1 MFDNLHSVSKLTPK
15 QVAIRLFLTCWV
27 IFALHFATNTV
38 REIFPALSLGDHF
51 SIDVS
56 EYNGLHPDIFEL
68 PGRGVFINNNPG
80 ASFLGA
86 IPYTLTRPVLDVLVN
101 KVQQNREANP
111 GNIPEYDSIYPMAR
125 EFFQESYRRGYDIK
139 FGLAAGVMQFLLMA
153 PLSALSVV
161 VIFFVLLSLTR
172 KTKASLILAILYAFA
187 TPIFYRTA
195 QLNHN
200 LLQSHFALFAFVL
213 LWKPWNTT
221 QQLKAIHWLIAGLFA
236 GYTLVLDYSGAVIMI
251 ALGGY
256 AFARWISIP
265 VQDRKLSVIATF
277 GVGVLLSVAMLFGYQ
292 WIAFG
297 NPFLPAQHYMPAT
310 TYSGYGFNGM
320 DWPQASLFFE
330 LAFNHRYGLFT
341 SAPFLIL
348 ALYVPAWFRQE
359 LRIVEK
365 REIIFILLFSLFF
378 FMFTSANQFARMQ
391 FNSGIRHVVP
401 VTPFLFLIAA
411 GVFLKLPKWF
421 QISFGVV
428 TLYWSWCLAMYRD
441 VELGTG
447 IFEALTHITLGG
459 PQLPWLSTIKRLGM
473 VPDWLSAWM
482 ILLLAGIIIWGV
494 WMLRFRQSPK
504 TAHSLVIE

>member
-1 MFDNLHSVSKLTPK
+1 MKRRSMPK
-15 QVAIRLFLTCWV
+15 TDLMIRAVAIRLFLTCWL
-27 IFALHFATNTV
+27 IYGLHFATNTV
-38 REIFPALSLGDHF
+38 REIYPALSLGDHF

-86 IPYTLTRPVLDVLVN
+86 IPYALTRPVVDAVVN
-101 KVQQNREANP
+101 TVQQTREANP
-111 GNIPEYDSIYPMAR
+111 GYIPEYDSIYPMAR

-139 FGLAAGVMQFLLMA
+139 FGLAAGVMQVLLMA

-161 VIFFVLLSLTR
+161 VVYFVLLNLTR
-172 KTKASLILAILYAFA
+172 KSKESLILALFYAFA

-221 QQLKAIHWLIAGLFA
+221 QQVKAIHWLFAGLFA
-236 GYTLVLDYSGAVIMI
+236 GYTLVLDYSGVVIII
-251 ALGGY
+251 ALGCY
-256 AFARWISIP
+256 AFARWISTP
-265 VQDRKLSVIATF
+265 VQERKLSLIATF
-277 GVGVLLSVAMLFGYQ
+277 GVGVLLSVAMLLGYQ

-297 NPFLPAQHYMPAT
+297 NPLLPAQYYMPAT
-310 TYSGYGFNGM
+310 TYSGHGFNGI

-330 LAFNHRYGLFT
+330 LALNYRYGLFI
-341 SAPFLIL
+341 SAPFLLL
-348 ALYVPAWFRQE
+348 ALYVPAWFRQD
-359 LRIVEK
+359 LRIVAK
-365 REIIFILLFSLFF
+365 RETIFILLFSLVFF
-378 FMFTSANQFARMQ
+378 LFTSANQFARMQ

-411 GVFLKLPKWF
+411 GVFLKIPRWL

-441 VELGTG
+441 VELGAG
-447 IFEALTHITLGG
+447 IFEALTQITLGG
-459 PQLPWLSTIKRLGM
+459 PQLPWLMTLKRLGM
-473 VPDWLSAWM
+473 IPDWVSAW
-482 ILLLAGIIIWGV
+482 IIFLFAGIILWGIWAFQ
-494 WMLRFRQSPK
+494 FRLFTK
-504 TAHSLVIE
+504 TSQNLVVE

>member
-1 MFDNLHSVSKLTPK
+1 MSDNHSSFSKFTPK
-15 QVAIRLFLTCWV
+15 QIAIRLFLTCWA
-27 IFALHFATNTV
+27 IYGLHFATNTV
-38 REIFPALSLGDHF
+38 REIYPALSLGDHL

-86 IPYTLTRPVLDVLVN
+86 IPYALTRPVVDVLVN
-101 KVQQNREANP
+101 KVQENRAEDP
-111 GNIPEYDSIYPMAR
+111 GYLPEYDSIYPMAR
-125 EFFQESYRRGYDIK
+125 EFYQESYRRGYDIK

-153 PLSALSVV
+153 PLSAISAVV
-161 VIFFVLLSLTR
+161 VFYILFGLT
-172 KTKASLILAILYAFA
+172 KQTKASLILAVLYAFA

-213 LWKPWNTT
+213 LWKPWNST
-221 QQLKAIHWLIAGLFA
+221 QQFRAIHWLIAGLFT
-236 GYTLVLDYSGAVIMI
+236 GYTLVLDYSGLVII
-251 ALGGY
+251 VGIGCYALV
-256 AFARWISIP
+256 RWLSAP
-265 VQDRKLSVIATF
+265 VQDRKLPLLFMFGF
-277 GVGVLLSVAMLFGYQ
+277 GVLVSVALLLGYQ

-297 NPFLPAQHYMPAT
+297 NPILPAQHYMPAT

-320 DWPQASLFFE
+320 DWPQPSLFVE

-341 SAPFLIL
+341 SAPFLLL
-348 ALYVPAWFRQE
+348 ALYIPAWFRQD
-359 LRIVEK
+359 LRIIAK
-365 REIIFILLFSLFF
+365 RETIFILLFSLVFF
-378 FMFTSANQFARMQ
+378 GFTSANQFARMQ

-401 VTPFLFLIAA
+401 MTPFLFLVAA
-411 GVFLKLPKWF
+411 GVFLKVPRWF

-447 IFEALTHITLGG
+447 IFESLIHITLGG
-459 PQLPWLSTIKRLGM
+459 PQLPWLMTIKRLGM
-473 VPDWLSAWM
+473 LPEWLSVWI
-482 ILLLAGIIIWGV
+482 ILLFAGIFIWGV
-494 WMLRFRQSPK
+494 WKFRFRRPIQSVPRL
-504 TAHSLVIE
+504 LVE